1 VSISNHA
8 TCGKWVKHWGS
19 PQRRGFGAPPHQHR
33 LSNMRPAV
41 SEPGPRRPIAAC
53 AQRSISQSFCGAGR
67 GRLTTGNHTALEG
80 SYSNS
85 ASPSSRRHRELCVSK
100 CTRGSSSNAAAC
112 SSAGAPGAARGSAVG
127 TVADIKLPKS
137 VCRGVE
143 RAGVFGTAWRHHTAA
158 ATCCCGAAGTAGT
171 PE

>member
-1 VSISNHA
+1 MSQA
-8 TCGKWVKHWGS
+8 LGS
-19 PQRRGFGAPPHQHR
+19 PQRRGFRAPPHQCR

-41 SEPGPRRPIAAC
+41 SEPGPRRPITAC

-85 ASPSSRRHRELCVSK
+85 ASPSSRRHREHCVSK

-112 SSAGAPGAARGSAVG
+112 SSAEAPGGARGKAGG
-127 TVADIKLPKS
+127 TVADIRLPKRVS
-137 VCRGVE
+137 SRKGRRVWHGLAPPHRRRHLLVVL
-143 RAGVFGTAWRHHTAA
+143 RA
-158 ATCCCGAAGTAGT
+158 
-171 PE
+171 PK